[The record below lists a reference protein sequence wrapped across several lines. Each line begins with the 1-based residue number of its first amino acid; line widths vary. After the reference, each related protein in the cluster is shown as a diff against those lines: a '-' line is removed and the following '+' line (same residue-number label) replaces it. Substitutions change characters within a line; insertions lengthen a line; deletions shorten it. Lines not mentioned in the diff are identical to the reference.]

1 MHNMTNNDKTQ
12 KSSDFSARANILSA
26 ISFRLPSVSIP
37 TAASTDSPLS
47 SPFDSDFS
55 RPSAQRLV
63 LVSLQLSFLQTSV
76 SFRPLHFGFWLLNL
90 CFWFSL
96 SSWLR
101 LTVTSSVLIF
111 HFHFRCLPRYL
122 LPDFSCIPSRF
133 WYSHLLYVSFHPSL
147 IRSHS
152 CSSGAYF

>member
-1 MHNMTNNDKTQ
+1 MRQIMIKHKKALTFQ
-12 KSSDFSARANILSA
+12 PELIFYLQFPFVFHRFQSLQLLPPIHLCPHLS
-26 ISFRLPSVSIP
+26 IQHF
-37 TAASTDSPLS
+37 
-47 SPFDSDFS
+47 